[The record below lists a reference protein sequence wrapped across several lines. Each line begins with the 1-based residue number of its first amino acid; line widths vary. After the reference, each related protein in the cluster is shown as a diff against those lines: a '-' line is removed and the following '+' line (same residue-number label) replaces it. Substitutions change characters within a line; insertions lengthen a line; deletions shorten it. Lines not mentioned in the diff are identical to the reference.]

1 MNKQKIKSFTDLETW
16 KEGHKLVLIIYK
28 ITKDFPKEEM
38 FGLTSQLRRAAI
50 SIVSN
55 IAEGFS
61 RNGQKEKIQ
70 FYYIAKGSN
79 TEIQS
84 QLLVAKDLGYLKDK
98 DFGKIAEQS
107 IKVNKLISG
116 LIKYCKN
123 NTKYCILNT
132 SL

>member
-1 MNKQKIKSFTDLETW
+1 MNKQKIKSFTDLEAW
-16 KEGHKLVLIIYK
+16 KESHKLVLMVYK
-28 ITKDFPKEEM
+28 ITKDFPKEEI
-38 FGLTSQLRRAAI
+38 FGLTSQLRRAVI

-61 RNGQKEKIQ
+61 RQGLKEKIQ
-70 FYYIAKGSN
+70 FYYISKSSN

-84 QLLVAKDLGYLKDK
+84 QLLVSKDLKYLTEEN
-98 DFGKIAEQS
+98 FNNIAEQS

-123 NTKYCILNT
+123 TKY
-132 SL
+132 

>member
-1 MNKQKIKSFTDLETW
+1 MKKQKIESFTDLEAW
-16 KEGHKLVLIIYK
+16 KESHKLVLMVYR

-38 FGLTSQLRRAAI
+38 FALTSQLRRAAI

-61 RNGQKEKIQ
+61 RQGTKEKIQ
-70 FYYIAKGSN
+70 FYYISKSSN
-79 TEIQS
+79 TEVQS
-84 QLLVAKDLGYLKDK
+84 QLLISKDLRYLTEEN
-98 DFGKIAEQS
+98 FSSIAEQS

-123 NTKYCILNT
+123 TKY
-132 SL
+132 

>member
-1 MNKQKIKSFTDLETW
+1 MKNQKIKSFTDLEAW
-16 KEGHKLVLIIYK
+16 KESHKLVLMVYK
-28 ITKDFPKEEM
+28 ATKDFPKEEM

-61 RNGQKEKIQ
+61 RQGTKEKIQ
-70 FYYIAKGSN
+70 FYYISKSSN

-84 QLLVAKDLGYLKDK
+84 QFLVAKDLRYLKEEE
-98 DFGKIAEQS
+98 FSSIAEQS

-123 NTKYCILNT
+123 TVY
-132 SL
+132 